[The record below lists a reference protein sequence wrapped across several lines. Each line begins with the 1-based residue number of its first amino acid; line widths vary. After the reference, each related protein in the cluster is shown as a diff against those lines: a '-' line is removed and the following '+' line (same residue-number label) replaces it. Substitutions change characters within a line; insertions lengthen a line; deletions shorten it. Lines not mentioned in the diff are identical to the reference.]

1 MLAATLAWRVAANNG
16 GNLATNDLEKNV
28 DARPQDLEPPTPHS
42 LIKMGS
48 RERSSMEDPDGILS
62 SVAQCIEQLRQNSSS
77 VQEKEYSLKQLLELI
92 DTRESAFSAVGSHS
106 QAVPVLVSLLR
117 SGSLGVKMQA
127 ASVLGS
133 LCKENELRVKVL
145 LGGCIPPL
153 LGLLRSS
160 SAEGQIAAAK
170 TIYAVSQGGARD
182 HVGSKIFST
191 EGVVPVLWKQLEKGL
206 KAGNLVDNLLTGAL
220 RNLSS
225 STEGFWSATIQAGG
239 VDILVKLLTS
249 GQSSTQAN
257 VCFLLACLM
266 MEDASVCPK
275 VLDAEATKQLLKLL
289 GPGNEPPVRAE
300 AAGALKS
307 LSAQCKEAKREVA
320 NSNGIPALI
329 NATIAPSKE
338 FMQGEYA
345 QALQENAM
353 CALANISG
361 GLSYVISSLGQS
373 LESCTSP
380 AQIAD
385 TLGALA
391 SALMIYDSK
400 AETTRASDPL
410 DIEQTLIKQIKSRSP
425 FLVQERTI
433 EALASLYGNAVL
445 SNKLANSDA
454 KRLLVG
460 LITMA
465 TNEVQD
471 ELIRSLLMLCNNEG
485 SLWRALQGREGIQLL
500 ISLLGLSSEQQ
511 QECAVALLCLLS
523 NENDESKWAITAA
536 GGIPPLVQILETGSA
551 KAKEDSATILGNLCN
566 HSEDIRAC
574 VESADAVPAL
584 LWLLKNGSSNG
595 KEIAAKTLNHL
606 IHKSDTSTI
615 SQLAALLISDSPES
629 KVYVLDAL
637 KSMLSVVPLNDMLR
651 EGSAANDVVE
661 TMIKIL
667 SCTREETQA
676 KSAAALAGIF
686 DFRKDLRETVIA
698 VKTLSAAM
706 KLLNV
711 DSESILVE
719 SSRCLAAIFL
729 SIKENKDVAVVAR
742 DALPLLVVL
751 ANSSVLQVAEQ
762 ATCALANLLLDNEVS
777 EKAISE
783 EIILPATRVLRE
795 GTVDGKTHAAAA
807 IARLLH
813 SHRID
818 SALTDCVNHAG
829 TFLALVAFLESAD
842 NGSAAMSKALD
853 ALAFLSRSE
862 GGSEHIK
869 PAWAVLVEFPN
880 SITPIVLCI
889 ADASALLQDKAI
901 EILSRL
907 CWAQPVVLG
916 STIAFASGCI
926 SSIARRVISAS
937 NQRVKFGGT
946 ALLICAAKVNR
957 QRVVDALNQSNSCSL
972 LIQSLVGMLNSVESS
987 HLGDERDKEAISI
1000 CRNTEEGR
1008 NGETDKSTVVIS
1020 GANMVIWLLSV
1031 LASYD
1036 DKSKIE
1042 IMESGAVE
1050 VLTERIS
1057 QCSSEY
1063 AQIDSKEDS
1072 SIWICALLLAILFQD
1087 RDIIRANA
1095 TMKSIPVLANLLKS
1109 EESANRYFAAQAV
1122 ASLVC
1127 NGSRGTLLSV
1137 ANSGAA
1143 GGLISLIG
1151 CADVDIYDLLELS
1164 EEFGLVRYP
1173 EQVALERLFRVDD
1186 IRVGATSRKAIP
1198 ALVDLLKP
1206 IPDRPGA
1213 PFLSLGLLTQLA
1225 KDCPPNKIVM
1235 VEAGALEAL
1244 TKYLSL
1250 GPQDATEEAATDLL
1264 GFLFSSAESRRHESA
1279 FGGRGARY
1287 SAAKALEN
1295 LFSADHIRN
1304 AESARQAVQPLV
1316 EILNTGL
1323 EKEQHAAIAAL
1334 VRLLSENPS
1343 RALAVADVEM
1353 NAMDG
1358 DAAELCCVLF
1368 GNMRIRS
1375 TMAAARCVEP
1385 LVSLLVTEFSPAQHS
1400 VVCALDKLLDDE
1412 QLAELVAAHGAVI
1425 PLVGLLY
1432 GRNYMLHEAI
1442 SRALVKL
1449 GKDRPSCKMEMVK
1462 AGVIES
1468 LLDILHEAPDFLSA
1482 AFAELLRILT
1492 NNATIAKGP
1501 SAAKVVEPLFLLLT
1515 RPEFGPDGQHSALQV
1530 LVNILEHPQC
1540 RANYNLTPHQAIEPL
1555 IPLLDSPA
1563 PAVQQLAAELL
1574 SHLLLEEHLQKD
1586 SVTQQ
1591 VIGPLICAL
1600 GSGIHILQQRAV
1612 KALVGI
1618 ALTWPNEIAK
1628 EGGVGELSKVIL
1640 QADPSLPHALWE
1652 SAASVLSSILQFSS
1666 EFYLE
1671 VPVVVL
1677 VRLLRSGLES
1687 TVTGALNALLVL
1699 ESDDGT
1705 SAEAMA
1711 ESGAI
1716 EALLELLRCHQCE
1729 EAAARLLEVLLNNVK
1744 VRASKAT
1751 KSAIVPLSQYLLDPQ
1766 TQGQQARLLATLAL
1780 GDLFQNEALAR
1791 TTDAVSACRALVNLL
1806 EDQPTE
1812 EMKVVAICALQN
1824 LVMYSR
1830 SNKRAVAEA
1839 GGVQVVLDIISS
1851 SDPETSVQAAM
1862 FVKLLFS
1869 TNTIQE
1875 YASSETVR
1883 AITGA
1888 IEKDLW
1894 ATGTVNEEYLKA
1906 LNALFSNFRLR
1917 ATEPATLSIPHLVT
1931 SLKTGSEATQE
1942 AALDS
1947 LCLLR
1952 QAWSACPAEVSR
1964 AQSVATADAIP
1975 LLQYLIQSGPPRFQE
1990 KAEFL
1995 LQCLP
2000 GTLMVIIKCGNNMKQ
2015 SVGNPSVY
2023 CKLMLGNTSPRQTKV
2038 VSTGPNPEWDESF
2051 AWSFESPPKGQKL
2064 NISCKNKSKMGKSSF
2079 GKVTIQIDR
2088 VVMLGSVAGEY
2099 TLDFQQEIN
2108 NLQQQLQMA
2117 EDQLSIFEPHV
2128 LGFTSMEELES
2139 CEKNLLESMNR
2150 VMQRK
2155 KYLMGDHLST
2165 FDMQMNSM
2173 GQMFFDTEEE
2183 GMPTASFQN
2192 ELVCWL
2198 PENNNGGDNQNHIFG
2213 ASTSDHSCIRL
2224 GSNSA
2229 ATIYNEIPNNASA
2242 GGVNGEANSIGSG
2255 GYPSDDHNSLSHQW
2269 HHASTSTHDLFS
2281 SLIPPTSFPQN
2292 DMASPDVGAVE
2303 QLQQVE
2309 ATQSCPGSL
2318 EAELE
2323 VELPSIEQD
2332 AKF

>member
-1 MLAATLAWRVAANNG
+1 MAATLAWRLAATNG
-16 GNLATNDLEKNV
+16 STLATTELEKNG
-28 DARPQDLEPPTPHS
+28 DAKLQDSEPPTPHS
-42 LIKMGS
+42 VMKMGLRDRS
-48 RERSSMEDPDGILS
+48 SSMEDPDGTLA
-62 SVAQCIEQLRQNSSS
+62 SVAQCIEQLRQSSSS
-77 VQEKEYSLKQLLELI
+77 VQEKEYSLRQLRELVEMR
-92 DTRESAFSAVGSHS
+92 DNAFSAVGSHS

-117 SGSLGVKMQA
+117 SGSLGVKIQA
-127 ASVLGS
+127 ATVLGS

-153 LGLLRSS
+153 LGLLKSS
-160 SAEGQIAAAK
+160 SADGQIAAAK
-170 TIYAVSQGGARD
+170 TIYAVSQGGAKD

-191 EGVVPVLWKQLEKGL
+191 EGVVPVLWELLKNGL
-206 KAGNLVDNLLTGAL
+206 KTGNLVDNLLTGAL
-220 RNLSS
+220 KNLAS

-239 VDILVKLLTS
+239 VDILVKLLAT
-249 GQSSTQAN
+249 GQSGTQAN
-257 VCFLLACLM
+257 VCFLLGCMM
-266 MEDASVCPK
+266 MEDASICPK
-275 VLDAEATKQLLKLL
+275 VLAAEATKQLLKLI
-289 GPGNEPPVRAE
+289 GPGNEASVRAE

-307 LSAQCKEAKREVA
+307 LSAQCKDARREIA
-320 NSNGIPALI
+320 NFNGIPSLI

-338 FMQGEYA
+338 FMQGEHA

-373 LESCTSP
+373 LESCSSP
-380 AQIAD
+380 AQTAD

-400 AETTRASDPL
+400 AESTRASDPVV
-410 DIEQTLIKQIKSRSP
+410 IEQTLVNQFKPSLP

-433 EALASLYGNAVL
+433 EALASLYGNATL
-445 SNKLANSDA
+445 STKLANSEA

-471 ELIRSLLMLCNNEG
+471 ELIRALLKLCNNEG
-485 SLWRALQGREGIQLL
+485 SLWRALQGREGVQLL

-551 KAKEDSATILGNLCN
+551 KAKEDSATILRNLCN

-584 LWLLKNGSSNG
+584 LWLLKNGSPNG

-606 IHKSDTSTI
+606 IHKSDTATI
-615 SQLAALLISDSPES
+615 SQLTALLTSDLPES

-637 KSMLSVVPLNDMLR
+637 RSMLSVVPLSDILR
-651 EGSAANDVVE
+651 EGSAANDAIE

-667 SCTREETQA
+667 SSTKEETQA
-676 KSAAALAGIF
+676 KSASALAGIF
-686 DFRKDLRETVIA
+686 EARKDLRESSIS
-698 VKTLSAAM
+698 VKTLWSVM

-711 DSESILVE
+711 ESESILVE
-719 SSRCLAAIFL
+719 SCHCLAAIFL
-729 SIKENKDVAVVAR
+729 SIKENRDVAAVAR
-742 DALPLLVVL
+742 DAFSPLVKL
-751 ANSSVLQVAEQ
+751 ANSSTLEVAEQ
-762 ATCALANLLLDNEVS
+762 GVCALANLILDAEAS
-777 EKAISE
+777 EKAFPE
-783 EIILPATRVLRE
+783 EIILPATRILRE
-795 GTVDGKTHAAAA
+795 GTVSGMTHAAAA

-813 SHRID
+813 SRRID
-818 SALTDCVNHAG
+818 DAVTDCLNRAG
-829 TFLALVAFLESAD
+829 TALALVSFLESVTG
-842 NGSAAMSKALD
+842 GSVASSEAIH
-853 ALAFLSRSE
+853 ALATLSRYEWTSA
-862 GGSEHIK
+862 HTK
-869 PAWAVLVEFPN
+869 PAWAVLAEFPK
-880 SITPIVLCI
+880 SINPIVSSI
-889 ADASALLQDKAI
+889 ADATPMLQDKAI
-901 EILSRL
+901 EVLSRL
-907 CWAQPVVLG
+907 CRDQPVALG
-916 STIAFASGCI
+916 EAVATASDCI
-926 SSIARRVISAS
+926 SSVSRRVVSS
-937 NQRVKFGGT
+937 ENPRVKVGGA
-946 ALLICAAKVNR
+946 ALLICAARVSH
-957 QRVVDALNQSNSCSL
+957 QRVVEDLNLSNSCSH
-972 LIQSLVGMLNSVESS
+972 LIQSLVAMLSSTPTSVDHEKESIGVYR
-987 HLGDERDKEAISI
+987 H
-1000 CRNTEEGR
+1000 TT
-1008 NGETDKSTVVIS
+1008 GETVNESVTSTTMIC
-1020 GANMVIWLLSV
+1020 GYNLAIWLLSI
-1031 LASYD
+1031 LACHD
-1036 DKSKIE
+1036 EKSKTV
-1042 IMESGAVE
+1042 IMDAGAIE
-1050 VLTERIS
+1050 VLTDRIMHCS
-1057 QCSSEY
+1057 QSDFS
-1063 AQIDSKEDS
+1063 EDS
-1072 SIWICALLLAILFQD
+1072 SIWICALLLALLFQD
-1087 RDIIRANA
+1087 RDIIRAHA
-1095 TMKSIPVLANLLKS
+1095 TMKSIPVLANLVKS
-1109 EESANRYFAAQAV
+1109 EESANRYFGAQAV

-1143 GGLISLIG
+1143 GGLISLLG
-1151 CADVDIYDLLELS
+1151 CADADISDLLELS

-1173 EQVALERLFRVDD
+1173 DQVSLERLFRVED

-1213 PFLSLGLLTQLA
+1213 PFLALGILNQLA
-1225 KDCPPNKIVM
+1225 KDCPPNKTVM
-1235 VEAGALEAL
+1235 VESGALEAL

-1264 GFLFSSAESRRHESA
+1264 GTLFSSPEIRRHESA
-1279 FGGRGARY
+1279 FGAVSQLVAVLRLGGRAARY
-1287 SAAKALEN
+1287 SAAKALES

-1304 AESARQAVQPLV
+1304 ADSARQAVQPLV

-1353 NAMDG
+1353 NAVDVLCRILASNCSMELKG
-1358 DAAELCCVLF
+1358 DAAELCGVLF
-1368 GNMRIRS
+1368 GNTRIRS
-1375 TMAAARCVEP
+1375 TVAAARCVEP

-1400 VVCALDKLLDDE
+1400 VVCALEKLVDDE

-1432 GRNYMLHEAI
+1432 GKNYMLHEAI

-1449 GKDRPSCKMEMVK
+1449 GKDRPACKMEMVK

-1468 LLDILHEAPDFLSA
+1468 ILDILHDAPDFLCA

-1492 NNATIAKGP
+1492 NNASIAKGP

-1515 RPEFGPDGQHSALQV
+1515 KPEFGHDGQHSALQV

-1540 RANYNLTPHQAIEPL
+1540 RADYTLTSHQAIEPL

-1563 PAVQQLAAELL
+1563 PAVQQLSAELL
-1574 SHLLLEEHLQKD
+1574 SHLLLEELLQKD
-1586 SVTQQ
+1586 PVTQL
-1591 VIGPLICAL
+1591 VIGPLVRAL
-1600 GSGIHILQQRAV
+1600 GSNIPILQQRAV
-1612 KALVGI
+1612 KALVSI
-1618 ALTWPNEIAK
+1618 ALIWPNEIAK
-1628 EGGVGELSKVIL
+1628 EGGVTELSKVIL

-1652 SAASVLSSILQFSS
+1652 SSASVLASILQFSS

-1671 VPVVVL
+1671 VPVAVL
-1677 VRLLRSGLES
+1677 VRLLRSGSEG
-1687 TVTGALNALLVL
+1687 TVIGALNALLVL

-1729 EAAARLLEVLLNNVK
+1729 ETAARLLEVLLNNVK
-1744 VRASKAT
+1744 IRESKAT
-1751 KSAIVPLSQYLLDPQ
+1751 KSAILPLSQYLLDPL
-1766 TQGQQARLLATLAL
+1766 TQAQQARLLATLAL
-1780 GDLFQNEALAR
+1780 GDLFQNEGLAR
-1791 TTDAVSACRALVNLL
+1791 SADAVSACRALVNVL
-1806 EDQPTE
+1806 EEQPTE

-1839 GGVQVVLDIISS
+1839 GGVQVVLDLIGS
-1851 SDPETSVQAAM
+1851 SDPDTSVQAAM

-1869 TNTIQE
+1869 NHTIQE

-1883 AITGA
+1883 AITAA

-1906 LNALFSNFRLR
+1906 LNSLFSNFPRLR

-1942 AALDS
+1942 AALDA
-1947 LCLLR
+1947 LFLLR

-1964 AQSVATADAIP
+1964 AQSIAAADAIP

-2000 GTLMVIIKCGNNMKQ
+2000 GTLVVIIKRGNNMKQ
-2015 SVGNPSVY
+2015 SVGNPSVF
-2023 CKLMLGNTSPRQTKV
+2023 CKLTLGNTPPRQTKV

-2064 NISCKNKSKMGKSSF
+2064 HISCKNKSKMGKSSF

-2088 VVMLGSVAGEY
+2088 VVMLGAVAGEY
-2099 TLDFQQEIN
+2099 TL
-2108 NLQQQLQMA
+2108 
-2117 EDQLSIFEPHV
+2117 
-2128 LGFTSMEELES
+2128 
-2139 CEKNLLESMNR
+2139 
-2150 VMQRK
+2150 
-2155 KYLMGDHLST
+2155 
-2165 FDMQMNSM
+2165 
-2173 GQMFFDTEEE
+2173 
-2183 GMPTASFQN
+2183 
-2192 ELVCWL
+2192 L
-2198 PENNNGGDNQNHIFG
+2198 PESKSGPSRNLEIEFQW
-2213 ASTSDHSCIRL
+2213 
-2224 GSNSA
+2224 SN
-2229 ATIYNEIPNNASA
+2229 
-2242 GGVNGEANSIGSG
+2242 
-2255 GYPSDDHNSLSHQW
+2255 
-2269 HHASTSTHDLFS
+2269 
-2281 SLIPPTSFPQN
+2281 
-2292 DMASPDVGAVE
+2292 
-2303 QLQQVE
+2303 
-2309 ATQSCPGSL
+2309 
-2318 EAELE
+2318 
-2323 VELPSIEQD
+2323 
-2332 AKF
+2332 K

>member
-1 MLAATLAWRVAANNG
+1 
-16 GNLATNDLEKNV
+16 
-28 DARPQDLEPPTPHS
+28 
-42 LIKMGS
+42 MGS
-48 RERSSMEDPDGILS
+48 RERSSMEDPDGTLA
-62 SVAQCIEQLRQNSSS
+62 SVAQCIEHLRQSSSS
-77 VQEKEYSLKQLLELI
+77 VQEKEYSLRQLLDLI
-92 DTRESAFSAVGSHS
+92 DTRENAFSAVGSHS

-117 SGSLGVKMQA
+117 SGSLGVKIQA
-127 ASVLGS
+127 ATVLGS

-153 LGLLRSS
+153 LGLLKSS
-160 SAEGQIAAAK
+160 SAEGQVAAAK
-170 TIYAVSQGGARD
+170 TIYAVSQGGAKD

-191 EGVVPVLWKQLEKGL
+191 EGVVPALWEQLAKGL
-206 KAGNLVDNLLTGAL
+206 KSGDIVDSLLTGAL
-220 RNLSS
+220 KNLSS
-225 STEGFWSATIQAGG
+225 STEGFWTATVQAGG
-239 VDILVKLLTS
+239 VDVLVKLLTT

-257 VCFLLACLM
+257 VCFLLACMM
-266 MEDASVCPK
+266 MEDASICSK
-275 VLDAEATKQLLKLL
+275 VLAAEATKQILKLL
-289 GPGNEPPVRAE
+289 GPGNEAPVRAE

-307 LSAQCKEAKREVA
+307 LSAQCKEARREIA
-320 NSNGIPALI
+320 NFNGIPALI

-380 AQIAD
+380 AQVAD

-391 SALMIYDSK
+391 SALMIYDST
-400 AETTRASDPL
+400 AESTRASDPL
-410 DIEQTLIKQIKSRSP
+410 VIEQTLLKQFKPHLP

-433 EALASLYGNAVL
+433 EALASLYGNSVL
-445 SNKLANSDA
+445 SIKLANSDA
-454 KRLLVG
+454 KHLLVG

-471 ELIRSLLMLCNNEG
+471 ELIKALLTLCNNEG
-485 SLWRALQGREGIQLL
+485 SLWLALQGREGVQLL

-536 GGIPPLVQILETGSA
+536 GGIPPLVQILESGSA
-551 KAKEDSATILGNLCN
+551 KAKEDSASILRNLCN

-584 LWLLKNGSSNG
+584 LWLLKNGSPNG

-606 IHKSDTSTI
+606 IHKSDTATI
-615 SQLAALLISDSPES
+615 SQLTALLTSDLPES

-637 KSMLSVVPLNDMLR
+637 KSMLSVVPLNDILR
-651 EGSAANDVVE
+651 EGIAANDAME

-667 SCTREETQA
+667 SSTKEETQA
-676 KSAAALAGIF
+676 KSASALAGIF
-686 DFRKDLRETVIA
+686 ETRKDLRESSMA
-698 VKTLSAAM
+698 VKTLWSAM

-711 DSESILVE
+711 ESESILVE

-729 SIKENKDVAVVAR
+729 SIKENRDVAAVAR
-742 DALPLLVVL
+742 DALSPLVVL
-751 ANSSVLQVAEQ
+751 ANSSVLEVAEL
-762 ATCALANLLLDNEVS
+762 ATCALANLILDCEIS
-777 EKAISE
+777 ENAVPE
-783 EIILPATRVLRE
+783 EIILPATRVLCE
-795 GTVDGKTHAAAA
+795 GTVSGKTHAAAA

-813 SHRID
+813 SRRID
-818 SALTDCVNHAG
+818 SALTDCVNRAG
-829 TFLALVAFLESAD
+829 TVLALVSFLESIIG
-842 NGSAAMSKALD
+842 GSVDTSEALD
-853 ALAFLSRSE
+853 ALAILSRSE
-862 GGSEHIK
+862 GASGQIK
-869 PAWAVLVEFPN
+869 PAWAVLAEFTK
-880 SITPIVLCI
+880 SIAPIVSSI
-889 ADASALLQDKAI
+889 VDAAPLLQDKAI

-907 CWAQPVVLG
+907 CRDQPAVLG
-916 STIAFASGCI
+916 DTVACASGCI
-926 SSIARRVISAS
+926 SSISRRVISS
-937 NQRVKFGGT
+937 TNPKVKIGG
-946 ALLICAAKVNR
+946 AAVLICAATVNH
-957 QRVVDALNQSNSCSL
+957 QRVVEDLNQSHLCIP
-972 LIQSLVGMLNSVESS
+972 LIHSLVAMLHSGQPSSGNQGDDEKES
-987 HLGDERDKEAISI
+987 ISI
-1000 CRNTEEGR
+1000 YRHTKEEVG
-1008 NGETDKSTVVIS
+1008 NSKSNKGTLVIS
-1020 GANMVIWLLSV
+1020 GVNLAIWLLSV
-1031 LASYD
+1031 LACHD
-1036 DKSKIE
+1036 EKSKTV
-1042 IMESGAVE
+1042 IMEAGAIE
-1050 VLTERIS
+1050 VLTDRIS
-1057 QCSSEY
+1057 DCFSQY
-1063 AQIDSKEDS
+1063 TQIDFKEDS
-1072 SIWICALLLAILFQD
+1072 STWVCALLLAILFQD
-1087 RDIIRANA
+1087 RDIIRAHA
-1095 TMKSIPVLANLLKS
+1095 TMKCIPVLANFLKS
-1109 EESANRYFAAQAV
+1109 EESANRYFAAQAIT
-1122 ASLVC
+1122 SLVC

-1143 GGLISLIG
+1143 GGLISLLG
-1151 CADVDIYDLLELS
+1151 CADVDIYDLLEMS
-1164 EEFGLVRYP
+1164 EEFALVPYP
-1173 EQVALERLFRVDD
+1173 EQVSLERLFRVDD

-1213 PFLSLGLLTQLA
+1213 PFLALGLLTQLA

-1235 VEAGALEAL
+1235 VESGALEAL

-1264 GFLFSSAESRRHESA
+1264 GILFSSAEIRRHESA
-1279 FGGRGARY
+1279 FGSVSQLVAVLRLGGRGARY
-1287 SAAKALEN
+1287 SAAKALES

-1304 AESARQAVQPLV
+1304 AETARQAVQPLV
-1316 EILNTGL
+1316 EILNTGS
-1323 EKEQHAAIAAL
+1323 EREQHAAVAAL

-1353 NAMDG
+1353 NAVDVLCRILSSNCSMELKG
-1358 DAAELCCVLF
+1358 DAAELCGVLF
-1368 GNMRIRS
+1368 GNTRIRS

-1385 LVSLLVTEFSPAQHS
+1385 LVSLLVTEFSPAQQS
-1400 VVCALDKLLDDE
+1400 IVCALDKLVDDE

-1449 GKDRPSCKMEMVK
+1449 GKDRPACKMEMVK
-1462 AGVIES
+1462 AGIIES
-1468 LLDILHEAPDFLSA
+1468 ILSILHEAPDFLCA

-1492 NNATIAKGP
+1492 NNASIAKGP

-1540 RANYNLTPHQAIEPL
+1540 RDEYTLTSHQAIEPL

-1563 PAVQQLAAELL
+1563 SAVQQLAAELL
-1574 SHLLLEEHLQKD
+1574 SHLLLEERLQKD

-1591 VIGPLICAL
+1591 VIGPLIRVL

-1612 KALVGI
+1612 KALVSL

-1628 EGGVGELSKVIL
+1628 EGGVNELSKVIL

-1652 SAASVLSSILQFSS
+1652 SAASVLATILQFSS
-1666 EFYLE
+1666 DFYLE
-1671 VPVVVL
+1671 VPVAVL
-1677 VRLLRSGLES
+1677 VRLLRSGSES
-1687 TVTGALNALLVL
+1687 SVVGALNALLVL
-1699 ESDDGT
+1699 ESDDAT

-1716 EALLELLRCHQCE
+1716 EALLELLRSHQCE
-1729 EAAARLLEVLLNNVK
+1729 ETAARLLEVLLNNVK
-1744 VRASKAT
+1744 IRETKAT
-1751 KSAIVPLSQYLLDPQ
+1751 KSAILPLSQYLLDPQ
-1766 TQGQQARLLATLAL
+1766 TQAQQARLLATLAL
-1780 GDLFQNEALAR
+1780 GDLFQNEGLAR
-1791 TTDAVSACRALVNLL
+1791 STDAVSACRALVNVL
-1806 EDQPTE
+1806 EEQPTE

-1839 GGVQVVLDIISS
+1839 GGVQVVLDLIGS
-1851 SDPETSVQAAM
+1851 SDPDTSIQAAM

-1869 TNTIQE
+1869 NHTIQE

-1883 AITGA
+1883 AITAA

-1906 LNALFSNFRLR
+1906 LNALFSNFPRLR

-1942 AALDS
+1942 ASLDALF
-1947 LCLLR
+1947 LLR

-1964 AQSVATADAIP
+1964 AQSIAAADAIP

-2000 GTLMVIIKCGNNMKQ
+2000 GTLVVIIKRGNNMKQ

-2023 CKLMLGNTSPRQTKV
+2023 CKLTLGNTPPRQTKV
-2038 VSTGPNPEWDESF
+2038 VATGPNPEWDESF
-2051 AWSFESPPKGQKL
+2051 SWSFESPPKGQKL
-2064 NISCKNKSKMGKSSF
+2064 HISCKNKSKMGKSSF

-2088 VVMLGSVAGEY
+2088 VVMLGAVAGEY
-2099 TLDFQQEIN
+2099 TLLPQSKSGPSRNLEIEFQ
-2108 NLQQQLQMA
+2108 
-2117 EDQLSIFEPHV
+2117 
-2128 LGFTSMEELES
+2128 
-2139 CEKNLLESMNR
+2139 
-2150 VMQRK
+2150 
-2155 KYLMGDHLST
+2155 
-2165 FDMQMNSM
+2165 
-2173 GQMFFDTEEE
+2173 
-2183 GMPTASFQN
+2183 
-2192 ELVCWL
+2192 W
-2198 PENNNGGDNQNHIFG
+2198 
-2213 ASTSDHSCIRL
+2213 
-2224 GSNSA
+2224 SN
-2229 ATIYNEIPNNASA
+2229 
-2242 GGVNGEANSIGSG
+2242 
-2255 GYPSDDHNSLSHQW
+2255 
-2269 HHASTSTHDLFS
+2269 
-2281 SLIPPTSFPQN
+2281 
-2292 DMASPDVGAVE
+2292 
-2303 QLQQVE
+2303 
-2309 ATQSCPGSL
+2309 
-2318 EAELE
+2318 
-2323 VELPSIEQD
+2323 
-2332 AKF
+2332 K

>member
-1 MLAATLAWRVAANNG
+1 MEDADGTLA
-16 GNLATNDLEKNV
+16 
-28 DARPQDLEPPTPHS
+28 
-42 LIKMGS
+42 
-48 RERSSMEDPDGILS
+48 
-62 SVAQCIEQLRQNSSS
+62 SVAQCIEQLRQSSSS

-92 DTRESAFSAVGSHS
+92 DTRENAFSAVGSHS

-117 SGSLGVKMQA
+117 SGSVGVKIQA
-127 ASVLGS
+127 ATVLGS

-191 EGVVPVLWKQLEKGL
+191 EGVVPVLWEQLQKGI
-206 KAGNLVDNLLTGAL
+206 KTGSLVDSLLTGAL
-220 RNLSS
+220 KNLSS
-225 STEGFWSATIQAGG
+225 STEGFWTATFQAGG
-239 VDILVKLLTS
+239 VDALVKLLST
-249 GQSSTQAN
+249 GQPNTQAN
-257 VCFLLACLM
+257 VCFLLACMM
-266 MEDASVCPK
+266 MEDASVCSK
-275 VLDAEATKQLLKLL
+275 VLASEATKQLLKLL
-289 GPGNEPPVRAE
+289 GSGNEACVRAE

-307 LSAQCKEAKREVA
+307 LSSQCKEARREIA
-320 NSNGIPALI
+320 NFNGIPVLI

-373 LESCTSP
+373 LESCSSP

-391 SALMIYDSK
+391 SALMIYDST
-400 AETTRASDPL
+400 AESNRASDPVV
-410 DIEQTLIKQIKSRSP
+410 IEQTLVSQFKPRLP

-433 EALASLYGNAVL
+433 EALASLYGNSVL
-445 SNKLANSDA
+445 STKLSNSEA

-471 ELIRSLLMLCNNEG
+471 ELMRALLTLCNSEE
-485 SLWRALQGREGIQLL
+485 SLWRALQGREGVQLL

-551 KAKEDSATILGNLCN
+551 KAKEDSASILRNLCN

-584 LWLLKNGSSNG
+584 LWLLKNGSPNG

-606 IHKSDTSTI
+606 IHKSDTATI
-615 SQLAALLISDSPES
+615 SQLTALLTSDLPES

-637 KSMLSVVPLNDMLR
+637 KSMLSVVPLNDISR
-651 EGSAANDVVE
+651 EGSAANDAIE

-667 SCTREETQA
+667 SSTKEETQA
-676 KSAAALAGIF
+676 KSASALAGIF
-686 DFRKDLRETVIA
+686 EYRKDLRESSIA
-698 VKTLSAAM
+698 VKTLWSAI
-706 KLLNV
+706 KLISV
-711 DSESILVE
+711 ESVSILAE
-719 SSRCLAAIFL
+719 ASRCLAAIFL
-729 SIKENKDVAVVAR
+729 SIKENRDVAAVAR
-742 DALPLLVVL
+742 DVLSPLVVL
-751 ANSSVLQVAEQ
+751 ANSSVLEVAEL
-762 ATCALANLLLDNEVS
+762 ATCALANLILDSEVS
-777 EKAISE
+777 EKAVAE
-783 EIILPATRVLRE
+783 EIIFPATRVLRE
-795 GTVDGKTHAAAA
+795 GSVSGKTHAAAA

-813 SHRID
+813 SRQID
-818 SALTDCVNHAG
+818 YALTDCVNRAG
-829 TFLALVAFLESAD
+829 TVLALVSFLESVHA
-842 NGSAAMSKALD
+842 SVATSEALE
-853 ALAFLSRSE
+853 ALAILSRSE
-862 GGSEHIK
+862 GATGETK
-869 PAWAVLVEFPN
+869 PAWAVLAEFPK
-880 SITPIVLCI
+880 SITPIVLSI
-889 ADASALLQDKAI
+889 ADAAPLLQDKAI

-907 CWAQPVVLG
+907 CRDQPDVLG
-916 STIAFASGCI
+916 DTVATASGCI
-926 SSIARRVISAS
+926 SSITKRVINSTKS
-937 NQRVKFGGT
+937 KVKIGGT
-946 ALLICAAKVNR
+946 ALLICAAKVSH
-957 QRVVDALNQSNSCSL
+957 QKVTEDLSESNLCTH
-972 LIQSLVGMLNSVESS
+972 LIQSLVAMLTS
-987 HLGDERDKEAISI
+987 LGNPGDDDNDSISI
-1000 CRNTEEGR
+1000 YRRSKEETK
-1008 NGETDKSTVVIS
+1008 NDESNSSTGVIY
-1020 GANMVIWLLSV
+1020 GVNLVMWLLSV
-1031 LASYD
+1031 LACHD
-1036 DKSKIE
+1036 ERCKIV
-1042 IMESGAVE
+1042 IMEAGAVE
-1050 VLTERIS
+1050 VLTDRIS
-1057 QCSSEY
+1057 NCFSHYS
-1063 AQIDSKEDS
+1063 QIEFKEDS
-1072 SIWICALLLAILFQD
+1072 SIWIYTLLLAILFQN
-1087 RDIIRANA
+1087 RDIIRAHA
-1095 TMKSIPVLANLLKS
+1095 TMKSIPVLANWLRS
-1109 EESANRYFAAQAV
+1109 EELTTRYFAAQAM

-1143 GGLISLIG
+1143 GGLISLLG
-1151 CADVDIYDLLELS
+1151 CADVDISDLLQLS

-1173 EQVALERLFRVDD
+1173 EQVALERLFRVED

-1213 PFLSLGLLTQLA
+1213 PFLALGLLTQLA
-1225 KDCPPNKIVM
+1225 KDCPSNKIVM
-1235 VEAGALEAL
+1235 VESGALEAL
-1244 TKYLSL
+1244 TRYLSL

-1264 GFLFSSAESRRHESA
+1264 GILFGSAEIRRHDSS
-1279 FGGRGARY
+1279 FGAVSQLVAVLRLGGKASRY
-1287 SAAKALEN
+1287 SAAKALES

-1316 EILNTGL
+1316 EILNTGS
-1323 EKEQHAAIAAL
+1323 EREQHAAIAAL

-1353 NAMDG
+1353 NAVDVLCKILSSNCSMELKG

-1368 GNMRIRS
+1368 GNTRIRS

-1400 VVCALDKLLDDE
+1400 VVRALDKLVDDE
-1412 QLAELVAAHGAVI
+1412 QLAELVAAHGAVV

-1432 GRNYMLHEAI
+1432 GKNYLLHEAI

-1449 GKDRPSCKMEMVK
+1449 GKDRPACKMEMVK

-1468 LLDILHEAPDFLSA
+1468 ILDILHEAPDFLCA

-1492 NNATIAKGP
+1492 NNASIAKGP
-1501 SAAKVVEPLFLLLT
+1501 SASKVVEPLFMLLT

-1540 RANYNLTPHQAIEPL
+1540 RSDYRLTSHQAIEPI

-1574 SHLLLEEHLQKD
+1574 SHLLFEEQLQKD

-1591 VIGPLICAL
+1591 VIGPLIRVL

-1612 KALVGI
+1612 KALVSI
-1618 ALTWPNEIAK
+1618 ALIWPNEIAK
-1628 EGGVGELSKVIL
+1628 EGGVTELSKVIL
-1640 QADPSLPHALWE
+1640 QSDPSLPHALWE

-1671 VPVVVL
+1671 VPVAVL
-1677 VRLLRSGLES
+1677 VRLLRSGSES
-1687 TVTGALNALLVL
+1687 TVVGALNALLVL
-1699 ESDDGT
+1699 ESDDAT

-1711 ESGAI
+1711 ESGAL
-1716 EALLELLRCHQCE
+1716 EALLELLRSHQCE
-1729 EAAARLLEVLLNNVK
+1729 ETAARLLEVLLNNVK
-1744 VRASKAT
+1744 IRETKAT

-1766 TQGQQARLLATLAL
+1766 TQAQQARLLATLAL
-1780 GDLFQNEALAR
+1780 GDLFQNEGLAR
-1791 TTDAVSACRALVNLL
+1791 SADAVSACRALVNVL

-1839 GGVQVVLDIISS
+1839 GGVQVVLDLIGS
-1851 SDPETSVQAAM
+1851 SDPETSIQAAM

-1869 TNTIQE
+1869 NNTIQE

-1883 AITGA
+1883 AITAA

-1894 ATGTVNEEYLKA
+1894 ATGTVNDEYLKA
-1906 LNALFSNFRLR
+1906 LNSLFSNFPRLR

-1942 AALDS
+1942 AALDA
-1947 LCLLR
+1947 LFLLR

-1964 AQSVATADAIP
+1964 AQSIAAADAIP

-1990 KAEFL
+1990 KTEFL

-2000 GTLMVIIKCGNNMKQ
+2000 GTLVVIIKRGNNMKQ

-2023 CKLMLGNTSPRQTKV
+2023 CKITLGNTPPKQTKV
-2038 VSTGPNPEWDESF
+2038 VSTGPNPEWDETFS
-2051 AWSFESPPKGQKL
+2051 WSFESPPKGQKL
-2064 NISCKNKSKMGKSSF
+2064 HISCKNKSKMGKSSF

-2088 VVMLGSVAGEY
+2088 VVMLGAVAGEY
-2099 TLDFQQEIN
+2099 TL
-2108 NLQQQLQMA
+2108 
-2117 EDQLSIFEPHV
+2117 
-2128 LGFTSMEELES
+2128 
-2139 CEKNLLESMNR
+2139 
-2150 VMQRK
+2150 
-2155 KYLMGDHLST
+2155 
-2165 FDMQMNSM
+2165 
-2173 GQMFFDTEEE
+2173 
-2183 GMPTASFQN
+2183 
-2192 ELVCWL
+2192 L
-2198 PENNNGGDNQNHIFG
+2198 PESKSGPSRNLEIEFQW
-2213 ASTSDHSCIRL
+2213 
-2224 GSNSA
+2224 SN
-2229 ATIYNEIPNNASA
+2229 
-2242 GGVNGEANSIGSG
+2242 
-2255 GYPSDDHNSLSHQW
+2255 
-2269 HHASTSTHDLFS
+2269 
-2281 SLIPPTSFPQN
+2281 
-2292 DMASPDVGAVE
+2292 
-2303 QLQQVE
+2303 
-2309 ATQSCPGSL
+2309 
-2318 EAELE
+2318 
-2323 VELPSIEQD
+2323 
-2332 AKF
+2332 K

>member
-1 MLAATLAWRVAANNG
+1 M
-16 GNLATNDLEKNV
+16 EKNV
-28 DARPQDLEPPTPHS
+28 DGKLQDSEPPTPHS
-42 LIKMGS
+42 IIKMGLRDRS
-48 RERSSMEDPDGILS
+48 SSMEDPDGTLA
-62 SVAQCIEQLRQNSSS
+62 SVAQCIEQLRQSSS
-77 VQEKEYSLKQLLELI
+77 SGQEKEYSLRQLLELI
-92 DTRESAFSAVGSHS
+92 ETRENAFSAVGSHS

-117 SGSLGVKMQA
+117 SGSLGVKIQA
-127 ASVLGS
+127 ATVLGS

-153 LGLLRSS
+153 LGLLKSS

-170 TIYAVSQGGARD
+170 TIYAVSQGGAKD

-191 EGVVPVLWKQLEKGL
+191 EGVVPVLWELLRNGL
-206 KAGNLVDNLLTGAL
+206 KTGNLVDNLLTGAL
-220 RNLSS
+220 KNLSS

-239 VDILVKLLTS
+239 VDILVKLLTT
-249 GQSSTQAN
+249 GQSGTQAN
-257 VCFLLACLM
+257 VCFLLACMM
-266 MEDASVCPK
+266 MEDESICSK
-275 VLDAEATKQLLKLL
+275 VLAAEATKQLLKLL
-289 GPGNEPPVRAE
+289 GPDNEASVRAE

-307 LSAQCKEAKREVA
+307 LSAQCKEARREIA

-373 LESCTSP
+373 LESCSSP
-380 AQIAD
+380 AQTAD

-400 AETTRASDPL
+400 AESTRASDPVAV
-410 DIEQTLIKQIKSRSP
+410 EQTLVKQFKPRLP

-433 EALASLYGNAVL
+433 EALASLYGNSIL
-445 SNKLANSDA
+445 SIKLVNSEA

-471 ELIRSLLMLCNNEG
+471 ELIRALLTLCNNKG
-485 SLWRALQGREGIQLL
+485 SLWRALQGREGVQLL

-551 KAKEDSATILGNLCN
+551 KAKEDSAAILRNLCN

-584 LWLLKNGSSNG
+584 LWLLKNGSPNG

-606 IHKSDTSTI
+606 IHKSDTATI
-615 SQLAALLISDSPES
+615 SQLTALLTSDLPES

-637 KSMLSVVPLNDMLR
+637 RSMLSVVPLSDILR
-651 EGSAANDVVE
+651 EGSAANDAIE
-661 TMIKIL
+661 TMVKIL
-667 SCTREETQA
+667 SSTKEETQA
-676 KSAAALAGIF
+676 KSASALAGIF
-686 DFRKDLRETVIA
+686 EVRKDLRESGIA
-698 VKTLSAAM
+698 VKTLWSVM

-711 DSESILVE
+711 ESENILVE
-719 SSRCLAAIFL
+719 SSHCLAAIFL
-729 SIKENKDVAVVAR
+729 SIKENRDVAAVAR
-742 DALPLLVVL
+742 DALSSLVML
-751 ANSSVLQVAEQ
+751 ANSSALEVAEQ
-762 ATCALANLLLDNEVS
+762 ATCALANLILDGEAS
-777 EKAISE
+777 EKAIPE
-783 EIILPATRVLRE
+783 EIILPATRVLHE
-795 GTVDGKTHAAAA
+795 GTVSGKTHAAAA

-813 SHRID
+813 SRRID
-818 SALTDCVNHAG
+818 YAITDCVNRAG
-829 TFLALVAFLESAD
+829 TVLALVSFLESA
-842 NGSAAMSKALD
+842 NGGPVATSEALD
-853 ALAFLSRSE
+853 ALAILSRSE
-862 GGSEHIK
+862 GASGHIK
-869 PAWAVLVEFPN
+869 PAWTVLAECPR
-880 SITPIVLCI
+880 SITPIVSSI
-889 ADASALLQDKAI
+889 ADAKPLLQDKAI

-907 CWAQPVVLG
+907 CRDQPVVLG
-916 STIAFASGCI
+916 DTVVTASGCI
-926 SSIARRVISAS
+926 ALVARRVINST
-937 NQRVKFGGT
+937 NPKVKIGGA
-946 ALLICAAKVNR
+946 ALLICAAKVSH
-957 QRVVDALNQSNSCSL
+957 QRVLEDLSLSNSCTH
-972 LIQSLVGMLNSVESS
+972 LIQSLVVMLNSAEAFPSGTQ
-987 HLGDERDKEAISI
+987 GDDDKEVISI
-1000 CRNTEEGR
+1000 CRHTKEEAGNDDSNTGTALIYSY
-1008 NGETDKSTVVIS
+1008 NL
-1020 GANMVIWLLSV
+1020 AIWLLSV
-1031 LASYD
+1031 LACHD
-1036 DKSKIE
+1036 EKSKTV
-1042 IMESGAVE
+1042 IMEAGAVE
-1050 VLTERIS
+1050 VLTDRIS
-1057 QCSSEY
+1057 HCFLQYSQGDFSE
-1063 AQIDSKEDS
+1063 DG

-1087 RDIIRANA
+1087 RDIIRAHA

-1109 EESANRYFAAQAV
+1109 EEAANRYFAAQAI

-1143 GGLISLIG
+1143 GGLISLLG
-1151 CADVDIYDLLELS
+1151 CADVDISDLLELS
-1164 EEFGLVRYP
+1164 EEFALVRYP
-1173 EQVALERLFRVDD
+1173 DQVALERLFRVED

-1213 PFLSLGLLTQLA
+1213 PFLALGLLTQLA

-1235 VEAGALEAL
+1235 VESGALEAL

-1264 GFLFSSAESRRHESA
+1264 GILFSSAEIRRHESA
-1279 FGGRGARY
+1279 FGAVSQLVAVLRLGGRGARY
-1287 SAAKALEN
+1287 SAAKALES

-1316 EILNTGL
+1316 EILNTGM

-1353 NAMDG
+1353 NAVDVLCRILCSNCSMELKG
-1358 DAAELCCVLF
+1358 DAAELCGVLF
-1368 GNMRIRS
+1368 GNTRIRS

-1400 VVCALDKLLDDE
+1400 VVHALDKLVDDE

-1449 GKDRPSCKMEMVK
+1449 GKDRPACKMEMVK

-1468 LLDILHEAPDFLSA
+1468 TLDILHEAPDFLCAS
-1482 AFAELLRILT
+1482 FAELLRILT
-1492 NNATIAKGP
+1492 NNAAIAKGP

-1515 RPEFGPDGQHSALQV
+1515 RPEFGPEGQHSALQV
-1530 LVNILEHPQC
+1530 LVNILERPQC
-1540 RANYNLTPHQAIEPL
+1540 RADYNLTSHQAIEPL
-1555 IPLLDSPA
+1555 IPLLDSPT

-1586 SVTQQ
+1586 PLTQQ
-1591 VIGPLICAL
+1591 VIGPLIRVL

-1612 KALVGI
+1612 KALVSI

-1628 EGGVGELSKVIL
+1628 EGGVKELSKVIL

-1652 SAASVLSSILQFSS
+1652 SAASVLASILQFSS

-1671 VPVVVL
+1671 VPVAVL
-1677 VRLLRSGLES
+1677 VRLLRSGSES
-1687 TVTGALNALLVL
+1687 TVIGALNALLVL

-1716 EALLELLRCHQCE
+1716 EALLELLRGHQSE
-1729 EAAARLLEVLLNNVK
+1729 ETAARLLEVLLNNVK
-1744 VRASKAT
+1744 IRESKAT
-1751 KSAIVPLSQYLLDPQ
+1751 KSAILPLSQYLLDPQ
-1766 TQGQQARLLATLAL
+1766 TQAQQARLLATLAL
-1780 GDLFQNEALAR
+1780 GDLFQNEGLAR
-1791 TTDAVSACRALVNLL
+1791 STDAVSACRALVNVL
-1806 EDQPTE
+1806 EEQPTE

-1839 GGVQVVLDIISS
+1839 GGVQVVLDLIGS
-1851 SDPETSVQAAM
+1851 SDPDTSVQAAM

-1869 TNTIQE
+1869 NHTIQE

-1883 AITGA
+1883 AITAA

-1894 ATGTVNEEYLKA
+1894 ATGVVNEEYLKA
-1906 LNALFSNFRLR
+1906 LNSLFSNFPRLR

-1947 LCLLR
+1947 LFLLR

-1964 AQSVATADAIP
+1964 AQSLAAADAIP

-2000 GTLMVIIKCGNNMKQ
+2000 GTLLVIIKRGNNMKQ

-2023 CKLMLGNTSPRQTKV
+2023 CKLTLGHTPPRQTKI

-2051 AWSFESPPKGQKL
+2051 LWSFESPPKGQKL
-2064 NISCKNKSKMGKSSF
+2064 HISCKNKSKMGKSSF

-2088 VVMLGSVAGEY
+2088 VVMLGAVAGEY
-2099 TLDFQQEIN
+2099 TL
-2108 NLQQQLQMA
+2108 
-2117 EDQLSIFEPHV
+2117 
-2128 LGFTSMEELES
+2128 
-2139 CEKNLLESMNR
+2139 
-2150 VMQRK
+2150 
-2155 KYLMGDHLST
+2155 
-2165 FDMQMNSM
+2165 
-2173 GQMFFDTEEE
+2173 
-2183 GMPTASFQN
+2183 
-2192 ELVCWL
+2192 L
-2198 PENNNGGDNQNHIFG
+2198 PESKSGPSRNLEIEFQWSNKSTNND
-2213 ASTSDHSCIRL
+2213 
-2224 GSNSA
+2224 
-2229 ATIYNEIPNNASA
+2229 ATTN
-2242 GGVNGEANSIGSG
+2242 
-2255 GYPSDDHNSLSHQW
+2255 
-2269 HHASTSTHDLFS
+2269 
-2281 SLIPPTSFPQN
+2281 
-2292 DMASPDVGAVE
+2292 
-2303 QLQQVE
+2303 
-2309 ATQSCPGSL
+2309 
-2318 EAELE
+2318 
-2323 VELPSIEQD
+2323 
-2332 AKF
+2332 

>member
-1 MLAATLAWRVAANNG
+1 MDG
-16 GNLATNDLEKNV
+16 KI
-28 DARPQDLEPPTPHS
+28 QDSEPPTPHS
-42 LIKMGS
+42 IMKMGS
-48 RERSSMEDPDGILS
+48 RDRNSMEDPDGTLA
-62 SVAQCIEQLRQNSSS
+62 SVAQCIEQLRQSSSS
-77 VQEKEYSLKQLLELI
+77 VQEREFSLRQLLELI

-117 SGSLGVKMQA
+117 SGSLGVKIQA
-127 ASVLGS
+127 ATVLGS

-153 LGLLRSS
+153 LGLLKSS
-160 SAEGQIAAAK
+160 SSEGQVAAAK

-191 EGVVPVLWKQLEKGL
+191 EGVVPVLWEQLHNGL
-206 KAGNLVDNLLTGAL
+206 KSGNVVGLLTGAL

-225 STEGFWSATIQAGG
+225 STEGFWSATINAGG
-239 VDILVKLLTS
+239 VDILVNLLAT
-249 GQSSTQAN
+249 GEPNTQAN
-257 VCFLLACLM
+257 VCFLLAHVM
-266 MEDASVCPK
+266 MEDASFCSK
-275 VLDAEATKQLLKLL
+275 VLAAEATKKLLKLI
-289 GPGNEPPVRAE
+289 GPGNEASVRAE

-307 LSAQCKEAKREVA
+307 LSAQCKEARREVA
-320 NSNGIPALI
+320 SSNGIPALI

-373 LESCTSP
+373 LEACTSA
-380 AQIAD
+380 AQTAD

-400 AETTRASDPL
+400 EEATRASDP
-410 DIEQTLIKQIKSRSP
+410 IIVEQTLVKQFGSRVT

-433 EALASLYGNAVL
+433 EALASLYGNAILAV
-445 SNKLANSDA
+445 KLANSDA

-465 TNEVQD
+465 TNEVQE
-471 ELIRSLLMLCNNEG
+471 ELVRALLTLCNNEG
-485 SLWRALQGREGIQLL
+485 SLWRALQGREGVQLL

-551 KAKEDSATILGNLCN
+551 KAKEDSATILRNLCN

-606 IHKSDTSTI
+606 IHKSDTATI
-615 SQLAALLISDSPES
+615 SQLTALLTSDLPES

-637 KSMLSVVPLNDMLR
+637 RSMLSVVPLNDIVR
-651 EGSAANDVVE
+651 EGTAANDAIE

-667 SCTREETQA
+667 NSTREETQA
-676 KSAAALAGIF
+676 KSASALAGIF
-686 DFRKDLRETVIA
+686 EIRKDLRESSIAIQTLLSVI
-698 VKTLSAAM
+698 
-706 KLLNV
+706 KLLK
-711 DSESILVE
+711 VE
-719 SSRCLAAIFL
+719 SDNILAEASRCLAAIFL
-729 SIKENKDVAVVAR
+729 SIKENRDVAAAAR
-742 DALPLLVVL
+742 DVLSPLVVL
-751 ANSSVLQVAEQ
+751 AKSAALEVAELS
-762 ATCALANLLLDNEVS
+762 TCALANLLLDSEVQ
-777 EKAISE
+777 EKAVTE

-795 GTVDGKTHAAAA
+795 GTMSGKTHAAAG
-807 IARLLH
+807 IARLLRSRKIDH
-813 SHRID
+813 SI
-818 SALTDCVNHAG
+818 TDCVNSAG
-829 TFLALVAFLESAD
+829 TVLALVSFLGSAD
-842 NGSAAMSKALD
+842 TRTVSTSEALD
-853 ALAFLSRSE
+853 ALAILSRSE
-862 GGSEHIK
+862 GVSGTMK
-869 PAWAVLVEFPN
+869 PAWAVLAEFPQSISPIVA
-880 SITPIVLCI
+880 SITDATPI
-889 ADASALLQDKAI
+889 LQDKAI
-901 EILSRL
+901 EVLARL
-907 CWAQPVVLG
+907 CRDQPGVIGEEVV
-916 STIAFASGCI
+916 TASGCI
-926 SSIARRVISAS
+926 ASVSRRVINST
-937 NQRVKFGGT
+937 NIKVKIGGT
-946 ALLICAAKVNR
+946 ALLVCAANVNHHR
-957 QRVVDALNQSNSCSL
+957 LLEDLHASSSCSL
-972 LIQSLVGMLNSVESS
+972 LIQSLVAMLSSSQTSVLDNQS
-987 HLGDERDKEAISI
+987 DIDKEFISI
-1000 CRNTEEGR
+1000 YRLAKEESYGTEC
-1008 NGETDKSTVVIS
+1008 NKATAVVY
-1020 GANMVIWLLSV
+1020 GVNLAIWLLCL
-1031 LASYD
+1031 LACHD
-1036 DKSKIE
+1036 GRSKTV
-1042 IMESGAVE
+1042 IMEAGAVE
-1050 VLTERIS
+1050 VLTEGIS
-1057 QCSSEY
+1057 NYSSQY
-1063 AQIDSKEDS
+1063 AQIDFKEDS
-1072 SIWICALLLAILFQD
+1072 SIWISSLLLAILFQD
-1087 RDIIRANA
+1087 RDIIRAHA
-1095 TMKSIPVLANLLKS
+1095 TMKSIPVIANLLKA
-1109 EESANRYFAAQAV
+1109 EEPANRYFAAQAI

-1143 GGLISLIG
+1143 GGLISLLG
-1151 CADVDIYDLLELS
+1151 CADADIFDLLELS
-1164 EEFGLVRYP
+1164 EEFMLVRYP

-1186 IRVGATSRKAIP
+1186 IRTGATSRKAIP

-1213 PFLSLGLLTQLA
+1213 PFLALGILTQLA
-1225 KDCPPNKIVM
+1225 KDCPSNKIVM
-1235 VEAGALEAL
+1235 VESGALEAL

-1264 GFLFSSAESRRHESA
+1264 GILFSSSEIRRHESA
-1279 FGGRGARY
+1279 FGAVSQLVAVLRLGGRGARY
-1287 SAAKALEN
+1287 SAAKALES

-1304 AESARQAVQPLV
+1304 AESSRQAVQPLV
-1316 EILNTGL
+1316 EILSTGS
-1323 EKEQHAAIAAL
+1323 EREQHAAIAAL

-1353 NAMDG
+1353 NAVDVLCKILSTNCTMDLKG

-1368 GNMRIRS
+1368 GNTRIRS

-1385 LVSLLVTEFSPAQHS
+1385 LVSLLVTEFSPAQQS
-1400 VVCALDKLLDDE
+1400 VVRALDKLVDDE

-1432 GRNYMLHEAI
+1432 GRNFMLHEAV

-1449 GKDRPSCKMEMVK
+1449 GKDRPACKMEMVK

-1468 LLDILHEAPDFLSA
+1468 ILDILLEAPDFLCS

-1492 NNATIAKGP
+1492 NNANIAKGP
-1501 SAAKVVEPLFLLLT
+1501 SAVKVVEPLFLLLT

-1540 RANYNLTPHQAIEPL
+1540 RADYTLTSHQAIEPL

-1574 SHLLLEEHLQKD
+1574 SHLLVEEHLQKD

-1591 VIGPLICAL
+1591 VIGPLIRVL
-1600 GSGIHILQQRAV
+1600 GSGIQILQQRAV
-1612 KALVGI
+1612 KALVSI

-1628 EGGVGELSKVIL
+1628 EGGVSELSKVIL
-1640 QADPSLPHALWE
+1640 QADPSLPHSLWE
-1652 SAASVLSSILQFSS
+1652 SAATVLASILQFSS

-1671 VPVVVL
+1671 VPVAVL

-1687 TVTGALNALLVL
+1687 TVVGALNALLVL
-1699 ESDDGT
+1699 ESDDAT

-1716 EALLELLRCHQCE
+1716 EALLELLRSHQCE
-1729 EAAARLLEVLLNNVK
+1729 ETAARLLEVLLNNVK
-1744 VRASKAT
+1744 IRETKVT

-1766 TQGQQARLLATLAL
+1766 TQAQQPRLLATLAL

-1791 TTDAVSACRALVNLL
+1791 STDAVSACRALVNVL

-1839 GGVQVVLDIISS
+1839 GGVQVVLDLIGS
-1851 SDPETSVQAAM
+1851 SDPDTSVQAAM
-1862 FVKLLFS
+1862 FIKLLFS
-1869 TNTIQE
+1869 NHTIQE

-1883 AITGA
+1883 AITAA

-1906 LNALFSNFRLR
+1906 LNSLFSNFPRLR

-1931 SLKTGSEATQE
+1931 SLKTGTEATQE
-1942 AALDS
+1942 AALDA
-1947 LCLLR
+1947 LFLLR

-1964 AQSVATADAIP
+1964 SQSVAAADAIP

-2000 GTLMVIIKCGNNMKQ
+2000 GTLLVIIKRGNNMKQ
-2015 SVGNPSVY
+2015 SVGNPSVF
-2023 CKLMLGNTSPRQTKV
+2023 CKLTLGNTPPRQTKV
-2038 VSTGPNPEWDESF
+2038 VSTGPNPEWDENF

-2064 NISCKNKSKMGKSSF
+2064 HISCKNKSKMGKSSF
-2079 GKVTIQIDR
+2079 GKVTIQIDK
-2088 VVMLGSVAGEY
+2088 VVMLGAVAGEY
-2099 TLDFQQEIN
+2099 TL
-2108 NLQQQLQMA
+2108 
-2117 EDQLSIFEPHV
+2117 
-2128 LGFTSMEELES
+2128 
-2139 CEKNLLESMNR
+2139 
-2150 VMQRK
+2150 
-2155 KYLMGDHLST
+2155 
-2165 FDMQMNSM
+2165 
-2173 GQMFFDTEEE
+2173 
-2183 GMPTASFQN
+2183 
-2192 ELVCWL
+2192 L
-2198 PENNNGGDNQNHIFG
+2198 PESKSGPRNLEIEFQW
-2213 ASTSDHSCIRL
+2213 
-2224 GSNSA
+2224 SN
-2229 ATIYNEIPNNASA
+2229 
-2242 GGVNGEANSIGSG
+2242 
-2255 GYPSDDHNSLSHQW
+2255 
-2269 HHASTSTHDLFS
+2269 
-2281 SLIPPTSFPQN
+2281 
-2292 DMASPDVGAVE
+2292 
-2303 QLQQVE
+2303 
-2309 ATQSCPGSL
+2309 
-2318 EAELE
+2318 
-2323 VELPSIEQD
+2323 
-2332 AKF
+2332 K

>member
-1 MLAATLAWRVAANNG
+1 M
-16 GNLATNDLEKNV
+16 
-28 DARPQDLEPPTPHS
+28 
-42 LIKMGS
+42 KMGS
-48 RERSSMEDPDGILS
+48 RERSNMEDPDGTLA

-77 VQEKEYSLKQLLELI
+77 AQEKEYSLKQLLELI

-117 SGSLGVKMQA
+117 SGSLGVKLQA
-127 ASVLGS
+127 ATVLGS

-170 TIYAVSQGGARD
+170 TIHAVSQDGAKD

-191 EGVVPVLWKQLEKGL
+191 EGVVPVLWEQLQKGL

-225 STEGFWSATIQAGG
+225 SAEGFWSATLQAGG
-239 VDILVKLLTS
+239 VDILVKLLES

-257 VCFLLACLM
+257 VCFLLACVM
-266 MEDASVCPK
+266 MEDASVCSK
-275 VLDAEATKQLLKLL
+275 VLTAQATKQLLKLL
-289 GPGNEPPVRAE
+289 GPGNEAPVRAE

-307 LSAQCKEAKREVA
+307 LSAQCKEARKEIA
-320 NSNGIPALI
+320 SCNGIPALI

-361 GLSYVISSLGQS
+361 GLSYVIASLGQS
-373 LESCTSP
+373 LESCSSP
-380 AQIAD
+380 SQIAD

-400 AETTRASDPL
+400 AEITRSSDPL
-410 DIEQTLIKQIKSRSP
+410 EIEQTLVKQIKPRLP

-433 EALASLYGNAVL
+433 EALASLYGNVVL
-445 SNKLANSDA
+445 SNKLVNSEA
-454 KRLLVG
+454 KHLLVG

-471 ELIRSLLMLCNNEG
+471 ELTRSLLMLCNNEG

-511 QECAVALLCLLS
+511 QECAVALLRLLS

-584 LWLLKNGSSNG
+584 LWLLKNGSTNG

-606 IHKSDTSTI
+606 IHKSDTATI
-615 SQLAALLISDSPES
+615 SQLSALLTSDLPES

-637 KSMLSVVPLNDMLR
+637 RSMLSVAPLSDMLR
-651 EGSAANDVVE
+651 EGGAANDAIE

-667 SCTREETQA
+667 SSTLEETQA

-686 DFRKDLRETVIA
+686 DLRKDLRESNIA
-698 VKTLSAAM
+698 VKTLLAVT

-711 DSESILVE
+711 DSDNILVE

-729 SIKENKDVAVVAR
+729 SIRENKDVAAVAR

-751 ANSSVLQVAEQ
+751 ANSPVLQVAEQ

-777 EKAISE
+777 EKAIPE

-795 GTVDGKTHAAAA
+795 GTVSGKTHAAAA
-807 IARLLH
+807 IARLLC
-813 SHRID
+813 SRQID
-818 SALTDCVNHAG
+818 YSLTDCVNRAG
-829 TFLALVAFLESAD
+829 TVLALVAFLESAA
-842 NGSAAMSKALD
+842 NGSSAMSESLD

-862 GGSEHIK
+862 GASGLMK
-869 PAWAVLVEFPN
+869 PSWAVLAEFPN
-880 SITPIVLCI
+880 SITPIVSCI
-889 ADASALLQDKAI
+889 AEASPFLQDKAI

-907 CWAQPVVLG
+907 CQSQPIVLG
-916 STIAFASGCI
+916 NAIASTSGCI
-926 SSIARRVISAS
+926 SSIAGRVISVS
-937 NQRVKFGGT
+937 NRRVKIGGT
-946 ALLICAAKVNR
+946 ALLICAAKVNH
-957 QRVVDALNQSNSCSL
+957 QRVLEDLNHSNSRSL
-972 LIQSLVGMLNSVESS
+972 LIHSLVRMLNSMESHS
-987 HLGDERDKEAISI
+987 GDKADKESISI
-1000 CRNTEEGR
+1000 CGNAEEGR
-1008 NGETDKSTVVIS
+1008 NGEAETSTAVIS
-1020 GANMVIWLLSV
+1020 GANMAVWLLSV
-1031 LASYD
+1031 LACHD
-1036 DKSKIE
+1036 DRSKVE
-1042 IMESGAVE
+1042 IMEAGAVE

-1057 QCSSEY
+1057 ESQY
-1063 AQIDSKEDS
+1063 TQIDFKEDS
-1072 SIWICALLLAILFQD
+1072 SLWICALLLAIMFQE
-1087 RDIIRANA
+1087 RDIIRAHA

-1109 EESANRYFAAQAV
+1109 EESANRYFAAQAM

-1143 GGLISLIG
+1143 GGLISLLG
-1151 CADVDIYDLLELS
+1151 CADVDISNLLELS
-1164 EEFGLVRYP
+1164 DQFALVRYP
-1173 EQVALERLFRVDD
+1173 EQAALERLFRVDD

-1213 PFLSLGLLTQLA
+1213 PFLALGLLTQLA
-1225 KDCPPNKIVM
+1225 KDCPPNKILM
-1235 VEAGALEAL
+1235 VESGALEAL

-1264 GFLFSSAESRRHESA
+1264 GILFGSAEIRRHESA
-1279 FGGRGARY
+1279 FGAVSQLVAVLCLGGRGARY

-1304 AESARQAVQPLV
+1304 ADTSRQAVQPLV

-1334 VRLLSENPS
+1334 VRLLSDNPS

-1353 NAMDG
+1353 NAVDVLCRILSSNCSMELKG
-1358 DAAELCCVLF
+1358 DAAELCGVLF
-1368 GNMRIRS
+1368 GNTRIRS

-1400 VVCALDKLLDDE
+1400 VVHALDKLLDDE
-1412 QLAELVAAHGAVI
+1412 QLAELIAAHGAVI

-1432 GRNYMLHEAI
+1432 GKNYLLHEAI
-1442 SRALVKL
+1442 SKALVKL

-1462 AGVIES
+1462 SGVIES
-1468 LLDILHEAPDFLSA
+1468 VLDILHEAPDFLSA

-1515 RPEFGPDGQHSALQV
+1515 RPEFGPDGQHSVLQV

-1540 RANYNLTPHQAIEPL
+1540 RADYNLTPHQAIEPL
-1555 IPLLDSPA
+1555 IPLLDSPSA
-1563 PAVQQLAAELL
+1563 LVQQLAAELL

-1586 SVTQQ
+1586 SATQQ
-1591 VIGPLICAL
+1591 LIGPLIRSL
-1600 GSGIHILQQRAV
+1600 GSGVHILQQRAV

-1628 EGGVGELSKVIL
+1628 EGGVSELSRVIL

-1652 SAASVLSSILQFSS
+1652 SAASVLANILQFSS

-1671 VPVVVL
+1671 VPVAVL
-1677 VRLLRSGLES
+1677 VRLLRSGSES

-1705 SAEAMA
+1705 SAEAMS

-1716 EALLELLRCHQCE
+1716 EALLELLRHHQCE
-1729 EAAARLLEVLLNNVK
+1729 ETAARLLEVLLNNVK
-1744 VRASKAT
+1744 IRESKAS
-1751 KSAIVPLSQYLLDPQ
+1751 KSAILPLSQYLLDPQ

-1780 GDLFQNEALAR
+1780 GDIFQNEALAR
-1791 TTDAVSACRALVNLL
+1791 TADAVSACRALVNLL

-1839 GGVQVVLDIISS
+1839 GGVQVVLDLIGS
-1851 SDPETSVQAAM
+1851 SDPDTSVQAAM
-1862 FVKLLFS
+1862 FIKLIFS
-1869 TNTIQE
+1869 NNTIQE

-1883 AITGA
+1883 AITA
-1888 IEKDLW
+1888 ALEKDLW

-1906 LNALFSNFRLR
+1906 LNALFSNFPRLR
-1917 ATEPATLSIPHLVT
+1917 ATEPATLSIPHLIT

-1947 LCLLR
+1947 LFLLR

-1964 AQSVATADAIP
+1964 AQSIAAADGI
-1975 LLQYLIQSGPPRFQE
+1975 LVLQYLIQSGPPRFQE
-1990 KAEFL
+1990 KAEYL

-2000 GTLMVIIKCGNNMKQ
+2000 GTLVVLIKRGNNMKQ
-2015 SVGNPSVY
+2015 SVGNPSVF
-2023 CKLMLGNTSPRQTKV
+2023 CKLTLGNTPPRQTKV

-2064 NISCKNKSKMGKSSF
+2064 HISCKNKSKMGKSSF

-2099 TLDFQQEIN
+2099 TL
-2108 NLQQQLQMA
+2108 
-2117 EDQLSIFEPHV
+2117 
-2128 LGFTSMEELES
+2128 
-2139 CEKNLLESMNR
+2139 
-2150 VMQRK
+2150 
-2155 KYLMGDHLST
+2155 
-2165 FDMQMNSM
+2165 
-2173 GQMFFDTEEE
+2173 
-2183 GMPTASFQN
+2183 
-2192 ELVCWL
+2192 L
-2198 PENNNGGDNQNHIFG
+2198 PESKSGPSRN
-2213 ASTSDHSCIRL
+2213 L
-2224 GSNSA
+2224 
-2229 ATIYNEIPNNASA
+2229 EI
-2242 GGVNGEANSIGSG
+2242 EFKWAN
-2255 GYPSDDHNSLSHQW
+2255 
-2269 HHASTSTHDLFS
+2269 
-2281 SLIPPTSFPQN
+2281 
-2292 DMASPDVGAVE
+2292 
-2303 QLQQVE
+2303 
-2309 ATQSCPGSL
+2309 
-2318 EAELE
+2318 
-2323 VELPSIEQD
+2323 
-2332 AKF
+2332 K

>member
-1 MLAATLAWRVAANNG
+1 
-16 GNLATNDLEKNV
+16 
-28 DARPQDLEPPTPHS
+28 
-42 LIKMGS
+42 
-48 RERSSMEDPDGILS
+48 MEDPDGTLAN
-62 SVAQCIEQLRQNSSS
+62 VAQCIEQLRQSSLS
-77 VQEKEYSLKQLLELI
+77 VQDKEYSLRQLLELI
-92 DTRESAFSAVGSHS
+92 ETRENAFSAVGSHS

-117 SGSLGVKMQA
+117 SGSLGVKIQA
-127 ASVLGS
+127 ATVLGS

-153 LGLLRSS
+153 LGLLKSS
-160 SAEGQIAAAK
+160 STEGQIAAAK
-170 TIYAVSQGGARD
+170 TVFAVSQGGIKD

-191 EGVVPVLWKQLEKGL
+191 EGVVPVLWKLLQNGL
-206 KAGNLVDNLLTGAL
+206 KSGNLVDTLLTGAL
-220 RNLSS
+220 KNLSS
-225 STEGFWSATIQAGG
+225 STEGFWAATIQAGG
-239 VDILVKLLTS
+239 VDILVKLLTT
-249 GQSSTQAN
+249 GQPDTQAN
-257 VCFLLACLM
+257 VCYLLGCMM
-266 MEDASVCPK
+266 MEDSSICSK
-275 VLDAEATKQLLKLL
+275 VLAAEATKQLLKLI
-289 GPGNEPPVRAE
+289 GSGNEAPVRAE

-307 LSAQCKEAKREVA
+307 LSAQCKEARREIA
-320 NSNGIPALI
+320 SANGIPVLI

-338 FMQGEYA
+338 FMQGEHA

-361 GLSYVISSLGQS
+361 GLSFVISSLGQS
-373 LESCTSP
+373 LESCSSP
-380 AQIAD
+380 AQTAD

-400 AETTRASDPL
+400 AECTRASDAEAV
-410 DIEQTLIKQIKSRSP
+410 EQTLVKQFKPRLQ

-433 EALASLYGNAVL
+433 EALASLYGNSIL
-445 SNKLANSDA
+445 SAKLENSEA

-465 TNEVQD
+465 TNEVQE
-471 ELIRSLLMLCNNEG
+471 ELVRALLTLCDSEG
-485 SLWRALQGREGIQLL
+485 SLWRALQGREGVQLL

-551 KAKEDSATILGNLCN
+551 KAKEDSATILRNLCN
-566 HSEDIRAC
+566 HSEDIREC

-606 IHKSDTSTI
+606 IHKSDTATI
-615 SQLAALLISDSPES
+615 SQLTALLTSELPES
-629 KVYVLDAL
+629 KVYVLDAM
-637 KSMLSVVPLNDMLR
+637 KNMLSMVPLSDILR
-651 EGSAANDVVE
+651 EGSAANDAIE

-667 SCTREETQA
+667 NSMKEETQA
-676 KSAAALAGIF
+676 KSASALAGIF
-686 DFRKDLRETVIA
+686 ETRKDLRESSIS
-698 VKTLSAAM
+698 VKALCSVM

-711 DSESILVE
+711 ESESILAE
-719 SSRCLAAIFL
+719 CAHCLAAIFL
-729 SIKENKDVAVVAR
+729 SVKENRDVAAVAR
-742 DALPLLVVL
+742 DLLSTLVIL
-751 ANSSVLQVAEQ
+751 ANSSALGVAEQ
-762 ATCALANLLLDNEVS
+762 AVCALANLILDS
-777 EKAISE
+777 EASERAISE

-795 GTVDGKTHAAAA
+795 GTISGKTHAAAA

-813 SHRID
+813 SRKID
-818 SALTDCVNHAG
+818 CAVTDCVNRTG
-829 TFLALVAFLESAD
+829 TVLALVSFLESA
-842 NGSAAMSKALD
+842 NGGSAAVSEALE
-853 ALAFLSRSE
+853 ALAILSRSDE
-862 GGSEHIK
+862 ESGDIR
-869 PAWAVLVEFPN
+869 PAWAVLAEFPE
-880 SITPIVLCI
+880 SVTPIVLSI
-889 ADASALLQDKAI
+889 ADATPLLQDKAI

-907 CWAQPVVLG
+907 CRDQSVVLG
-916 STIAFASGCI
+916 DTIATSSGCI
-926 SSIARRVISAS
+926 TSVARRVISS
-937 NQRVKFGGT
+937 TSVKVKIGGA
-946 ALLICAAKVNR
+946 ALLICAAKVSH
-957 QRVVDALNQSNSCSL
+957 QRVVEDLNQSNSCVY
-972 LIQSLVGMLNSVESS
+972 LIKSLVAMLMCQSDDGN
-987 HLGDERDKEAISI
+987 KCISI
-1000 CRNTEEGR
+1000 CRHSKIDGG
-1008 NGETDKSTVVIS
+1008 NGESMPETSIIH
-1020 GANMVIWLLSV
+1020 A
-1031 LASYD
+1031 
-1036 DKSKIE
+1036 
-1042 IMESGAVE
+1042 GAVE
-1050 VLTERIS
+1050 ALTDIIS
-1057 QCSSEY
+1057 NRYLQYNQSEL
-1063 AQIDSKEDS
+1063 SEDS

-1087 RDIIRANA
+1087 RDIIRGNA
-1095 TMKSIPVLANLLKS
+1095 TMKSIPVLANLLKT
-1109 EESANRYFAAQAV
+1109 EEFSNRYFAAQAI

-1143 GGLISLIG
+1143 GGLISLLG
-1151 CADVDIYDLLELS
+1151 CADSDISDLLELS
-1164 EEFGLVRYP
+1164 EEFGLVHYP
-1173 EQVALERLFRVDD
+1173 DQVALERLFRVED

-1213 PFLSLGLLTQLA
+1213 PFLALGLLTQLA
-1225 KDCPPNKIVM
+1225 KECPPNTIVM
-1235 VEAGALEAL
+1235 VESGALEAL

-1264 GFLFSSAESRRHESA
+1264 GILFSSPEIRRHESA
-1279 FGGRGARY
+1279 FGAVSQLVAVLRLGGRGARY

-1304 AESARQAVQPLV
+1304 ADTARQSVQPLV

-1353 NAMDG
+1353 NAVDVLCRILSSNCSMELKG
-1358 DAAELCCVLF
+1358 NAAELCGVLF
-1368 GNMRIRS
+1368 GNTKIRS

-1385 LVSLLVTEFSPAQHS
+1385 LVALLVTEFSPAQHS
-1400 VVCALDKLLDDE
+1400 VVRALDKLVDDE
-1412 QLAELVAAHGAVI
+1412 QLAELVAAHGAVV

-1432 GRNYMLHEAI
+1432 GKNYMLHEAI

-1449 GKDRPSCKMEMVK
+1449 GKDRPACKMEMVK

-1468 LLDILHEAPDFLSA
+1468 VLDILYDAPDYLSS

-1492 NNATIAKGP
+1492 NNASIAKGP
-1501 SAAKVVEPLFLLLT
+1501 SAAKVVEPLFQLLT

-1530 LVNILEHPQC
+1530 LVNILEHPRC
-1540 RANYNLTPHQAIEPL
+1540 RADYTLSAHQAIEPL

-1586 SVTQQ
+1586 PLTPQ
-1591 VIGPLICAL
+1591 VIGPLLRVL

-1628 EGGVGELSKVIL
+1628 EGGVAELSKVIL
-1640 QADPSLPHALWE
+1640 LADPSLPHALWE
-1652 SAASVLSSILQFSS
+1652 SAASVLASILQFSS

-1671 VPVVVL
+1671 VPVAVL
-1677 VRLLRSGLES
+1677 VRLLRSGSEG
-1687 TVTGALNALLVL
+1687 TVVGALNALLVL

-1716 EALLELLRCHQCE
+1716 EALLELLRSHQCE
-1729 EAAARLLEVLLNNVK
+1729 ETAARLLEVLLNNVK
-1744 VRASKAT
+1744 IRESKAAKT
-1751 KSAIVPLSQYLLDPQ
+1751 AILPLSQYLLDPQ
-1766 TQGQQARLLATLAL
+1766 TQGQQTRLLSTLAL
-1780 GDLFQNEALAR
+1780 GNLFQNEGLAR
-1791 TTDAVSACRALVNLL
+1791 SSDAASACRALVNVL
-1806 EDQPTE
+1806 EEQPTE

-1839 GGVQVVLDIISS
+1839 GGVQVVLDLIGS
-1851 SDPETSVQAAM
+1851 SDPDTSVQAAM

-1869 TNTIQE
+1869 NHTIQE

-1883 AITGA
+1883 AITA
-1888 IEKDLW
+1888 SIEKDLW

-1906 LNALFSNFRLR
+1906 LNALFNNFPRLR

-1942 AALDS
+1942 AALDA
-1947 LCLLR
+1947 LFLLR

-1964 AQSVATADAIP
+1964 AQSIAAADAIP

-2000 GTLMVIIKCGNNMKQ
+2000 GTLVVIIKRGNNMKQ
-2015 SVGNPSVY
+2015 SVGNPSVF
-2023 CKLMLGNTSPRQTKV
+2023 CKITLANTPPKQTKV

-2051 AWSFESPPKGQKL
+2051 AWTFESPPKGQKL
-2064 NISCKNKSKMGKSSF
+2064 HISCKNKSKMGKSSF

-2088 VVMLGSVAGEY
+2088 VVMLGAVAGEY
-2099 TLDFQQEIN
+2099 TL
-2108 NLQQQLQMA
+2108 
-2117 EDQLSIFEPHV
+2117 
-2128 LGFTSMEELES
+2128 
-2139 CEKNLLESMNR
+2139 
-2150 VMQRK
+2150 
-2155 KYLMGDHLST
+2155 
-2165 FDMQMNSM
+2165 
-2173 GQMFFDTEEE
+2173 
-2183 GMPTASFQN
+2183 
-2192 ELVCWL
+2192 L
-2198 PENNNGGDNQNHIFG
+2198 PESKSGPSRNLEIEFQW
-2213 ASTSDHSCIRL
+2213 
-2224 GSNSA
+2224 SN
-2229 ATIYNEIPNNASA
+2229 
-2242 GGVNGEANSIGSG
+2242 
-2255 GYPSDDHNSLSHQW
+2255 
-2269 HHASTSTHDLFS
+2269 
-2281 SLIPPTSFPQN
+2281 
-2292 DMASPDVGAVE
+2292 
-2303 QLQQVE
+2303 
-2309 ATQSCPGSL
+2309 
-2318 EAELE
+2318 
-2323 VELPSIEQD
+2323 
-2332 AKF
+2332 K